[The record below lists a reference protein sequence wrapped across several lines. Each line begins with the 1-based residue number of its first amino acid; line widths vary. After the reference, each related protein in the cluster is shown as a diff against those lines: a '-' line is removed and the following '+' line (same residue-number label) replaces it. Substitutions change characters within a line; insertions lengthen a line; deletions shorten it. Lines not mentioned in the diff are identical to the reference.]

1 VAARRLFGERGFART
16 TTADVVAAS
25 GLSNGAVYHYFPS
38 KVELVVA
45 VSAGHDGTVDGVA
58 PKEPAVRLMNRLIDY
73 VNPDIAHDHARLAA
87 QIWGEASVVPRL
99 AAVVRETHV
108 GLQEQFADALAR
120 DGAVGPRSDQMS
132 TAQVCLA
139 AIIGL
144 AALVG
149 SDIEVDLPS
158 FREKLRAVI
167 DPESD
172 RTSP

>member
-1 VAARRLFGERGFART
+1 L
-16 TTADVVAAS
+16 
-25 GLSNGAVYHYFPS
+25 
-38 KVELVVA
+38 
-45 VSAGHDGTVDGVA
+45 
-58 PKEPAVRLMNRLIDY
+58 NRLIDY

-99 AAVVRETHV
+99 AGVVRETHV
-108 GLQEQFADALAR
+108 GLQEQFADALAH
-120 DGAVGPRSDQMS
+120 DGAVGPRGDQMS
-132 TAQVCLA
+132 TAQVFLA

-167 DPESD
+167 GPKSNC
-172 RTSP
+172 TSP